1 MANAPQT
8 YTNHT
13 RWHPLFHFFLV
24 PVMVINLIWSIVLCY
39 QTPGWTQCWWTV
51 VSIALIVMMFL
62 VRTNSLKVQDR
73 LIRLE
78 EQLRYQRLLTA
89 DLAQRASGLS
99 PRQIIALRFAA
110 DDELELLVN
119 DVLAGKLNKPADIKR
134 AIKNWRADQFRV

>member
-8 YTNHT
+8 YANHT

-24 PVMVINLIWSIVLCY
+24 PVMVINLIWSVVLCY
-39 QTPGWTQCWWTV
+39 QYPGWTQCWWV
-51 VSIALIVMMFL
+51 VFSIGLIVMMFL

-89 DLAQRASGLS
+89 DLARRASGLS
-99 PRQIIALRFAA
+99 PRQIIALRFAP
-110 DDELELLVN
+110 DDELELLVS
-119 DVLAGKLNKPADIKR
+119 DVLSGKLNKPADIKR

>member
-1 MANAPQT
+1 MSDTPQT
-8 YTNHT
+8 YANHT
-13 RWHPLFHFFLV
+13 RWHPIFHFFLV
-24 PVMVINLIWSIVLCY
+24 PIMAINLIWSIVLCY
-39 QTPGWTQCWWTV
+39 QNPGWTQCWWTV
-51 VSIALIVMMFL
+51 VSIGLIVLMFL

-99 PRQIIALRFAA
+99 PRQIIALRFAP